1 MFPPS
6 ATPVFGITHPIGLPR
21 PVDPDN
27 VFGAKISFFARN
39 VMPVPTGCLEHFDG
53 AVYRP
58 YLQRLAEVLN
68 GLSSGWSDTVLPE
81 APARYCLLRHGI
93 VATIPAEFRP
103 LLPEPP
109 RVGVGA
115 ILLHFDDLHPSVGAP
130 LQLLDVLTMIG
141 EDIGAEKFGAVTAA
155 HPWVSAYLR

>member
-1 MFPPS
+1 MFLPS

-21 PVDPDN
+21 PVDPEN

-58 YLQRLAEVLN
+58 YLQRLTEVLN
-68 GLSSGWSDTVLPE
+68 GLSGGWSDTVLSE
-81 APARYCLLRHGI
+81 VPARYCLLRHGLP
-93 VATIPAEFRP
+93 ATIPAEIRL

-109 RVGVGA
+109 RVGIAA
-115 ILLHFDDLHPSVGAP
+115 ILLHFDDLHPIVGAP
-130 LQLLDVLTMIG
+130 LQLLDVLTMIS
-141 EDIGAEKFGAVTAA
+141 EDIGPEKFAAATAA
-155 HPWVSAYLR
+155 HPWVSAFLQ